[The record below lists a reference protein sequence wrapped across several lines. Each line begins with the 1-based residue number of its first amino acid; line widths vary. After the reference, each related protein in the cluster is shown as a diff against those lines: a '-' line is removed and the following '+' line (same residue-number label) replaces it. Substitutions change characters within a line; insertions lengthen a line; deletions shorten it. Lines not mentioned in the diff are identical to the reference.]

1 MKRRQCWR
9 GQALQPAVGTT
20 GLGDNVDPNY
30 RVSSA
35 PPTAPRPFT
44 QKQLFDLTPLE
55 QTLQEHLSLWWSGV
69 EVILYC
75 DLKS

>member
-30 RVSSA
+30 GVSSVPV
-35 PPTAPRPFT
+35 PPSPFT
-44 QKQLFDLTPLE
+44 QKQLFDLTTLE
-55 QTLQEHLSLWWSGV
+55 QTLQEHLCLWWSSV